1 MLLTGLA
8 VPLIAASARPS
19 AEGPLPGHTGGF
31 GEPTCTECHMG
42 SGDDGG
48 ASVVV
53 EGLPAAWI
61 PGTAYRLVI
70 AVTAPEL
77 RRGGFQLAARFA
89 ADGTQAGTLEV
100 ADGRGRTT
108 MPEPDGVQYAHHLY
122 DGTAP
127 TAAGVARWTIVWTA
141 PAQGTGAVA
150 FHVAANAA
158 NDDNSEFGDRIV
170 TAAATVPAK

>member
-8 VPLIAASARPS
+8 VPLLAASARPS

-31 GEPTCTECHMG
+31 GEPTCTECHM
-42 SGDDGG
+42 SSDDGG
-48 ASVVV
+48 ANVVLD
-53 EGLPAAWI
+53 GLPAAWA
-61 PGTAYRLVI
+61 PGREYSFDVVVRATDLG
-70 AVTAPEL
+70 
-77 RRGGFQLAARFA
+77 RGGFQLSARFA
-89 ADGTQAGTLEV
+89 EDGTQAGTLEV

-108 MPEPDGVQYAHHLY
+108 TPEPGGIQYAHHVY
-122 DGTAP
+122 DGTPP
-127 TAAGVARWTIVWTA
+127 TAPGVARWTIVWTA

-170 TAAATVPAK
+170 TAADTVPAR